1 MLATG
6 AGGTNQSVV
15 ARTHAQPEC
24 KLNMAWL
31 AQSFSTLSLAEYFT
45 LAVAIMADE
54 IKADRGSH
62 FLSFFCNMK
71 CTVRNRNN
79 NLYLLSYYVI

>member
-1 MLATG
+1 MLATR

-15 ARTHAQPEC
+15 ARKHAQLER
-24 KLNMAWL
+24 KLNMARL
-31 AQSFSTLSLAEYFT
+31 AQSFSTLSPAEYFT

-62 FLSFFCNMK
+62 FSSFFCNMN
-71 CTVRNRNN
+71 CTVRNCNN